1 MSLAVACFP
10 DEAGPAGRLAAVLGA
25 PLAPVTPHGF
35 PDGET
40 MPRVASPAAEV
51 TVVYRSL
58 DRPNAKLIDL
68 LLAADAWRRAGA
80 KTLILVAPY
89 VCYLRQDAVF
99 EPGEPLSR
107 DVIAPL
113 IGASFDG
120 VVTVQAHLHRT
131 PDLAKALGKPA
142 CNLSAVEPLAGA
154 LPAYRARPLVIGPD
168 AESAPWAQ
176 AWARRLGGDAVSLT
190 KTRTGDRSVTVC
202 ELPAALVAGRPVVLI
217 DDIASSGET
226 LVQAVEAARLAGA
239 ATIDVAVAH
248 ALTTPEATA
257 RVRQAGA
264 RTIVSTDSISHP
276 TNRAH
281 LAPILAGAVRRMLEA
296 R

>member
-10 DEAGPAGRLAAVLGA
+10 DEMAQAGRLAAALGA
-25 PLAPVTPHGF
+25 PLRPVTPHRF

-40 MPRVASPAAEV
+40 MPRVAAPASDI

-58 DRPNAKLIDL
+58 DHPNEKLVDL

-80 KTLILVAPY
+80 RRLILVAPY
-89 VCYLRQDAVF
+89 FCYLRQDAVF

-107 DVIAPL
+107 DVVVPL
-113 IGASFDG
+113 IGARFDG

-131 PDLAKALGKPA
+131 DDLARTLGAPA
-142 CNLSAVEPLAGA
+142 CNLSPVEPLAGA
-154 LPAYRARPLVIGPD
+154 LPRYEARPLVIGPD

-176 AWARRLGGDAVSLT
+176 GWARRLDGDAISLT
-190 KTRTGDRSVTVC
+190 KTRTGDRQVVVAQ
-202 ELPAALVAGRPVVLI
+202 LPAAVVQGRPVVLI
-217 DDIASSGET
+217 DDIAASGET
-226 LVQAVEAARLAGA
+226 LVRAADAARRAGA
-239 ATIDVAVAH
+239 ASIDVAIAH
-248 ALTTPEATA
+248 ALMTPEATA

-264 RTIVSTDSISHP
+264 RTIISTDSIAHP
-276 TNRAH
+276 TNGAF
-281 LAPILAGAVRRMLEA
+281 LAPILAEAVQHMLEA